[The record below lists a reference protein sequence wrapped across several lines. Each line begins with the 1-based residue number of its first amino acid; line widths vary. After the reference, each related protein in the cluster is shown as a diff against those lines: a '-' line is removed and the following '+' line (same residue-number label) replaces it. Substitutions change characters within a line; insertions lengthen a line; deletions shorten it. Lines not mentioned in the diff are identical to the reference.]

1 MGRYF
6 SDFRTLGG
14 SAVVQVK
21 IRNIMYQL
29 MELRDRFWLKIVQ
42 INKRLSYKPWF
53 VHNNLTFINKY
64 NVADDKPSVIPV

>member
-1 MGRYF
+1 M
-6 SDFRTLGG
+6 
-14 SAVVQVK
+14 VQVK